1 MTDDG
6 ENFTVLGMFGVTVN
20 VLLTVV
26 PFAAAE
32 IFTVVLVVTT
42 FVVTVKVAVELPVGT
57 ITEAGMDTTAE
68 LPLVTVNVTN
78 VSMPAYNT
86 TTTNRNQWNYW
97 KVKYIPLELTSI
109 YHRHKQKSR
118 NFPAYIQIV

>member
-1 MTDDG
+1 MTDEG
-6 ENFTVLGMFGVTVN
+6 ENFTVLGIFGVTVN

-26 PFAAAE
+26 PFATAE
-32 IFTVVLVVTT
+32 IFTVVWLVTT

-78 VSMPAYNT
+78 VSMPAGAAMVT
-86 TTTNRNQWNYW
+86 VPTVDKPPTAEVGTNLSVLGISGVTVRT
-97 KVKYIPLELTSI
+97 VVRFVSP
-109 YHRHKQKSR
+109 
-118 NFPAYIQIV
+118 

>member
-42 FVVTVKVAVELPVGT
+42 FVVTAKFAVELPAGT
-57 ITEAGMDTTAE
+57 VTEAGMDATAE
-68 LPLVTVNVTN
+68 PPLVTVNVTS
-78 VSMPAYNT
+78 VSMAAGAAMVTVPTVDKPPT
-86 TTTNRNQWNYW
+86 T
-97 KVKYIPLELTSI
+97 ELGANLRVLGISGVTVRTVVRFVS
-109 YHRHKQKSR
+109 
-118 NFPAYIQIV
+118 P

>member
-1 MTDDG
+1 MTDEG
-6 ENFTVLGMFGVTVN
+6 ENFTVLGIFGVTVN

-26 PFAAAE
+26 PFATAE
-32 IFTVVLVVTT
+32 IFTVVLLVTT

-78 VSMPAYNT
+78 VSMPAGAAMVT
-86 TTTNRNQWNYW
+86 VPTVDKPPTAEVGTNLSVLGISGVTVRT
-97 KVKYIPLELTSI
+97 VVRFVSP
-109 YHRHKQKSR
+109 
-118 NFPAYIQIV
+118 